1 MFINHRALRSLG
13 DAEFDRRARTT
24 IDAEGGSRGR
34 REIEQDAAAMR
45 PAIVDAHQRLASVR
59 AIGHFDDRAERQ
71 AAMRRRGQ
79 TFAIELRRW

>member
-1 MFINHRALRSLG
+1 MRA
-13 DAEFDRRARTT
+13 
-24 IDAEGGSRGR
+24 
-34 REIEQDAAAMR
+34 
-45 PAIVDAHQRLASVR
+45 AIVDTHHRLPAVL